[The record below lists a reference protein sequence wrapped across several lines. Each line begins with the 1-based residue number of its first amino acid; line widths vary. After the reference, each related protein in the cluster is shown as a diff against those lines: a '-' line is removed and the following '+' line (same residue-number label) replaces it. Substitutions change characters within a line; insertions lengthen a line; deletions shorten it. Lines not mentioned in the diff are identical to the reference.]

1 MPTSPLKVPL
11 TAANITRLLDLLCT
25 DDAFRA
31 DFQSNPT
38 AALEQHGLQDPGL
51 NANCAAPACLA
62 SKEEFHG
69 ARQRLQ
75 QQLTKTAA
83 FRVPFF
89 FETGSVYLLPQATC
103 VRGAA

>member
-1 MPTSPLKVPL
+1 MPASPLKVPL

-31 DFQSNPT
+31 DFQCNPT

-51 NANCAAPACLA
+51 NANFAAPACPA
-62 SKEEFHG
+62 SKGEFRC

-75 QQLTKTAA
+75 RQLTRTAP
-83 FRVPFF
+83 FLVPFF
-89 FETGSVYLLPQATC
+89 FETGSVHLPPQPTHILD
-103 VRGAA
+103 AA